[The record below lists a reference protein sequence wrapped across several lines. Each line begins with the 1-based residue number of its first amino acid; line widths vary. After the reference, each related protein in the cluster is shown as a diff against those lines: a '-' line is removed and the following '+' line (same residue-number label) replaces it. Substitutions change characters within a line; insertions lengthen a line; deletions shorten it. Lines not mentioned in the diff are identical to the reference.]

1 MIWLGVKVLP
11 IEAISFR
18 ITGSLKSWS
27 VPMIDRTTMNMTV
40 RRTMGSFILAAIASS
55 EAPSTLAASSTS
67 CGTLVKL
74 VSRIV
79 ML

>member
-1 MIWLGVKVLP
+1 MV
-11 IEAISFR
+11 AISFR

-27 VPMIDRTTMNMTV
+27 VPMIDSMIVNMTV
-40 RRTMGSFILAAIASS
+40 RRTMGSLILAAIDSS
-55 EAPSTLAASSTS
+55 EAPSTLAASITWW
-67 CGTLVKL
+67 GTLVKL